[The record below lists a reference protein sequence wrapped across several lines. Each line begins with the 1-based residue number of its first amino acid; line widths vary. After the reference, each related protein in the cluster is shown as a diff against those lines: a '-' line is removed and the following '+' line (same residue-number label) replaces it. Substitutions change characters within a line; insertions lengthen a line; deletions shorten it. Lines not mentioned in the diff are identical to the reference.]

1 MNNDDIVWKSDSLRK
16 KWDIRLR
23 PQKELSWYQKRHK
36 MDIDKQIQAFKDKEL
51 AHAIRR
57 TLDGTLLE
65 ELDNRL
71 ISKDETIKVVE
82 VVW

>member
-23 PQKELSWYQKRHK
+23 PEKELSSYQRTQLRAVQ
-36 MDIDKQIQAFKDKEL
+36 KQVKEFEDTEL
-51 AHAIRR
+51 LYAIRR

-65 ELDNRL
+65 DLH
-71 ISKDETIKVVE
+71 SDEREKENVKVE
-82 VVW
+82 VEII